1 MDDQEEMMNKN
12 HDEECKSSWINK
24 MDEEA
29 KVRAA
34 KVIAGML
41 RKPEQLDQVWYQ
53 NEIICSYL

>member
-41 RKPEQLDQVWYQ
+41 RKPEQLDQV
-53 NEIICSYL
+53 

>member
-24 MDEEA
+24 MDAEA

-41 RKPEQLDQVWYQ
+41 RKPEQLDQV
-53 NEIICSYL
+53 